1 MILLGFNVCTVK
13 RIVENFT
20 VSLTILRFK
29 LSSMRIN
36 LCYNMLQILT
46 INSFLDTNSA
56 AWVVLG
62 LAVFVISI
70 LITMWF
76 FQRKRSQKVKK
87 RAAKSE
93 RLKEARSMARKREYA
108 PISKAANNETPSEK
122 IRNPHEPLAK
132 VEQVEL
138 AY

>member
-20 VSLTILRFK
+20 VSLNIVRFE
-29 LSSMRIN
+29 LFSISSTLTTN
-36 LCYNMLQILT
+36 PQILI

-62 LAVFVISI
+62 LAVFVVSI

-76 FQRKRSQKVKK
+76 AQRKRSQKVKK
-87 RAAKSE
+87 RAFKSE
-93 RLKEARSMARKREYA
+93 RLKAERSMVRKQEYA
-108 PISKAANNETPSEK
+108 LIPIAVNNETRGEN
-122 IRNPHEPLAK
+122 IGNPH
-132 VEQVEL
+132 
-138 AY
+138 

>member
-1 MILLGFNVCTVK
+1 M
-13 RIVENFT
+13 
-20 VSLTILRFK
+20 
-29 LSSMRIN
+29 
-36 LCYNMLQILT
+36 
-46 INSFLDTNSA
+46 INSFSDTNSA

-62 LAVFVISI
+62 LAVFVVSI

-76 FQRKRSQKVKK
+76 AQRKRSQKVKK
-87 RAAKSE
+87 RAFKSE
-93 RLKEARSMARKREYA
+93 RLKAERSMVRKQEYA
-108 PISKAANNETPSEK
+108 LIPIAVANNETPREK

>member
-1 MILLGFNVCTVK
+1 M
-13 RIVENFT
+13 
-20 VSLTILRFK
+20 
-29 LSSMRIN
+29 
-36 LCYNMLQILT
+36 

-62 LAVFVISI
+62 LAVFVVSI

-76 FQRKRSQKVKK
+76 AQRKRSQKVKK
-87 RAAKSE
+87 RAFKSE
-93 RLKEARSMARKREYA
+93 RLKAERSMVRKQEYA
-108 PISKAANNETPSEK
+108 LIPIAVNNETPREK

-132 VEQVEL
+132 VENVEL